1 MRRVIKTCYLSIKNI
16 SWIGL
21 KPTGTTTLWVILRV
35 VKAGRRRS
43 ITRSVIGSTTTTTV
57 EATKEVVEITTMGRA
72 TITTRLTIMAG
83 NRTTLTTK
91 VTKAIRT
98 SNSKISTRETTT
110 STNNNTMLAT
120 TISEPLISPGERV
133 KDGFNLR
140 TVNLHWSDL

>member
-1 MRRVIKTCYLSIKNI
+1 MKRVIKTCYLSIKNI
-16 SWIGL
+16 SWIGS
-21 KPTGTTTLWVILRV
+21 KPTDTTTLWVILKG
-35 VKAGRRRS
+35 VKAGRRKS
-43 ITRSVIGSTTTTTV
+43 TTRSVIGSTTTTTV
-57 EATKEVVEITTMGRA
+57 AATKEVVEITTMGRA
-72 TITTRLTIMAG
+72 TITTSLTIMAG

-98 SNSKISTRETTT
+98 SNKISTRETTT

-140 TVNLHWSDL
+140 TVNLYWSDL

>member
-1 MRRVIKTCYLSIKNI
+1 M
-16 SWIGL
+16 
-21 KPTGTTTLWVILRV
+21 WVILRV

-43 ITRSVIGSTTTTTV
+43 ITRSVIGSTTTKTV

-140 TVNLHWSDL
+140 TVNLH

>member
-1 MRRVIKTCYLSIKNI
+1 M
-16 SWIGL
+16 
-21 KPTGTTTLWVILRV
+21 KPTDTTTLWVILKG
-35 VKAGRRRS
+35 VKAGRRKS
-43 ITRSVIGSTTTTTV
+43 TTRSVIGSTTTTTV
-57 EATKEVVEITTMGRA
+57 AATKEVVEIITMGRA
-72 TITTRLTIMAG
+72 TITIKLTIMAG

-140 TVNLHWSDL
+140 TVNLH

>member
-1 MRRVIKTCYLSIKNI
+1 MKRVIKTCYLSIKNI
-16 SWIGL
+16 SWIGS
-21 KPTGTTTLWVILRV
+21 KPTDTTTLWVILKG
-35 VKAGRRRS
+35 VKAGRRKS
-43 ITRSVIGSTTTTTV
+43 TTRSVIGSTTTTTV
-57 EATKEVVEITTMGRA
+57 AATKEVVEITTMGRA
-72 TITTRLTIMAG
+72 TITTSLTIMAG

-98 SNSKISTRETTT
+98 SNKISTRETTT
-110 STNNNTMLAT
+110 STNYSTMLAT